1 VQAASVALNLAQ
13 TLDKLQALT
22 TQATTPGQLLAGLV
36 YDQETILLA
45 ALDLNDIIR
54 SKLDFDVTGH
64 YALPDAFQLVLT
76 K

>member
-1 VQAASVALNLAQ
+1 MGLSLVQ

-22 TQATTPGQLLAGLV
+22 TQATTPVLLLAGLV

-45 ALDLNDIIR
+45 PLDLNDIIR

-64 YALPDAFQLVLT
+64 YARPDVFRLVLT

>member
-1 VQAASVALNLAQ
+1 MKAASVGLSLVQ

-22 TQATTPGQLLAGLV
+22 TQATTPVLLLAGLV

-45 ALDLNDIIR
+45 PLDLNDIIR

-64 YALPDAFQLVLT
+64 YARPDVFRLVLT

>member
-1 VQAASVALNLAQ
+1 VKAASVGLSLVQ

-22 TQATTPGQLLAGLV
+22 TQATTPVLLLAGLV

-45 ALDLNDIIR
+45 PLDLNDIIR

-64 YALPDAFQLVLT
+64 YARPDVFRLVLT

>member
-1 VQAASVALNLAQ
+1 MALNLAQ

-22 TQATTPGQLLAGLV
+22 TQATTPVLLLAGLV

-64 YALPDAFQLVLT
+64 YARPDVFRLVLT